1 MCSYLDGGSGAIV
14 ICLPLGS
21 QVCSGKMTEGL
32 SKIIRKVRGQLSHTK
47 LHVTEEEVV
56 VEGSANHD

>member
-14 ICLPLGS
+14 ICLPIVP

-32 SKIIRKVRGQLSHTK
+32 SKIIIKVRGQLSHTNVY
-47 LHVTEEEVV
+47 VTEEDVV
-56 VEGSANHD
+56 VEGRANHD

>member
-1 MCSYLDGGSGAIV
+1 MCSYLDSGSGAIV

-32 SKIIRKVRGQLSHTK
+32 STIIIKVRGQLSHTK
-47 LHVTEEEVV
+47 LYVTEDDVV